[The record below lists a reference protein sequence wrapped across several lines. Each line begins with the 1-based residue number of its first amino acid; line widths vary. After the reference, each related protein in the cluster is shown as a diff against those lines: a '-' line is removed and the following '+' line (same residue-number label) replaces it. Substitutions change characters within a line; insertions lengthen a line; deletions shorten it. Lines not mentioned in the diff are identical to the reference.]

1 MTNAFTGGNIAV
13 HKGAT
18 TPRPRKIQPYHKFKI
33 VKWIISGNVEIGRIL
48 GLDAPSAINLSGSFA
63 ALSSDSRTL
72 HRSRVNSSL
81 FVVKDATQDPGLQ
94 LPRQTNG
101 RGQ

>member
-1 MTNAFTGGNIAV
+1 MTNAFTGGNIAI

-18 TPRPRKIQPYHKFKI
+18 TPRPRKIRSCHKFKI
-33 VKWIISGNVEIGRIL
+33 AEWIITGNVEIGRIL
-48 GLDAPSAINLSGSFA
+48 GLMRPPQSIFQVRAQRYRWIRVP
-63 ALSSDSRTL
+63 L
-72 HRSRVNSSL
+72 HRYRVDSSL

-94 LPRQTNG
+94 LPWQTNG